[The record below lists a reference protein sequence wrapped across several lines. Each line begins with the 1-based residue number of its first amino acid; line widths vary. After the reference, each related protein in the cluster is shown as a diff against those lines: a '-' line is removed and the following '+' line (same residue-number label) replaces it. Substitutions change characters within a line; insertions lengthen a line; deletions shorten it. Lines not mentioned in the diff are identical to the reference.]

1 MVPGRRFDLE
11 AARAEARA
19 AKRAARIRAIA
30 SNAVLALVLLALAG
44 GGWYG
49 WRLWQERRA
58 AQAAEEQAARD
69 AEARAEAERQRAEAA
84 RQAEAKAAR
93 AAEAERRAAEQ
104 AKREAERRAREEE
117 RVREQQ
123 AREEKARLEKE
134 NEAWQRANKDHV
146 DKAVSSLRFSVFDH
160 IFAEHGTEPFLDI
173 AVDERRWVE
182 LAACV
187 SAGKPI
193 DLLDMLRGEN
203 VTNDFSVA
211 HYPDRAT
218 LKQLLDNLAK
228 ERFTM
233 VVRLKPGAPD
243 GRRLAL
249 VTPDPQEGLV
259 VPPGGR
265 TLKDANGRPAGWT
278 APFAY
283 GAGQPL
289 FVMSAATVDRFN
301 REWRALASRIR
312 RDAAKLDNAES
323 FVAAR
328 LEKEIADFV
337 RSVKIEIKTPP
348 PAEQKKAEPRREP
361 KIKSMGLKGS
371 NTDIRK
377 MNGPHLRR

>member
-1 MVPGRRFDLE
+1 
-11 AARAEARA
+11 
-19 AKRAARIRAIA
+19 
-30 SNAVLALVLLALAG
+30 
-44 GGWYG
+44 
-49 WRLWQERRA
+49 
-58 AQAAEEQAARD
+58 
-69 AEARAEAERQRAEAA
+69 
-84 RQAEAKAAR
+84 
-93 AAEAERRAAEQ
+93 
-104 AKREAERRAREEE
+104 
-117 RVREQQ
+117 
-123 AREEKARLEKE
+123 
-134 NEAWQRANKDHV
+134 
-146 DKAVSSLRFSVFDH
+146 
-160 IFAEHGTEPFLDI
+160 
-173 AVDERRWVE
+173 
-182 LAACV
+182 
-187 SAGKPI
+187 
-193 DLLDMLRGEN
+193 
-203 VTNDFSVA
+203 
-211 HYPDRAT
+211 
-218 LKQLLDNLAK
+218 
-228 ERFTM
+228 M